1 MRVEGG
7 QKKTACKNHRRHSV
21 GTFPDAKKNLPKNQQ
36 NAEYLQRKKEKPVP
50 RNPSRQA
57 VQKRQKETSRKQHL
71 DIMCFR
77 DSGKSAGRKR
87 LYQRIV
93 IEFQIEGQIHLK

>member
-1 MRVEGG
+1 MLVESG
-7 QKKTACKNHRRHSV
+7 QEKAACKNHRRHSV

-36 NAEYLQRKKEKPVP
+36 DAECLQKKKKKPVP

-77 DSGKSAGRKR
+77 DSGKSARRKR